1 MQHLTAHE
9 LHDRLSKR
17 EISATDLA
25 KAVFGQIDKVEGQVK
40 AYLLLLREQALRQAA
55 KTDEKISRKEK
66 LGTLEGIP
74 IGTEVHI
81 NFILPGKDS
90 ALVSIEGQVRHT
102 GPLEKDLFRS
112 GVQYLKVKEKDR
124 LAIRKFI
131 AHQKK

>member
-1 MQHLTAHE
+1 MTKLHADSAHSIPERRKYVRVHIYAVTRYFCPERNAEVGIQTQISDISEGGVKLLT
-9 LHDRLSKR
+9 
-17 EISATDLA
+17 
-25 KAVFGQIDKVEGQVK
+25 FM
-40 AYLLLLREQALRQAA
+40 
-55 KTDEKISRKEK
+55 
-66 LGTLEGIP
+66 EGIP